1 MYSSIKKVNSI
12 ITQVV
17 PGGWSGK
24 SIYVYLWL
32 QVGYKSC
39 QDIDD
44 LLFTRAQIKQSY
56 SC

>member
-44 LLFTRAQIKQSY
+44 LFTRAQIKQSY